1 MKQIEG
7 LWIPIEILQIKEL
20 NLLSK
25 AIISMIINLDNE
37 NGCTANN
44 QYFANMC
51 GCSQVQ
57 VSLIIRFF
65 ETIEI
70 LKVEDGNSFKRKI
83 KFNKMENYT
92 VSTFKNF
99 KGTLKNY
106 KSKTFKNLKADNIY
120 NIYNIINNIYLE
132 KEKKEKENA
141 DNQNANDKKD
151 DTIQQSCNNNIDNN
165 INNNIEKEN
174 KKEKMANSKKY
185 EIKQYQQ
192 WYNSYIISEQSLF
205 SLYQELHID
214 VRCIKELLFVFTYKL
229 NTNKESNAFQY
240 IEHFKNWLNTDGGKK
255 AINDIKKV

>member
-1 MKQIEG
+1 MKKFEG

-20 NLLSK
+20 SLTAK
-25 AIISMIINLDNE
+25 VFFSMIICLDNK
-37 NGCTANN
+37 NGCTATN
-44 QYFANMC
+44 QYLADIS
-51 GCSQVQ
+51 GCSITQL
-57 VSLIIRFF
+57 STMINLF
-65 ETIEI
+65 EKLNFLNIKDGKSYKRVITFNRDCKEETLRK
-70 LKVEDGNSFKRKI
+70 LKGNLTETERPTLRK
-83 KFNKMENYT
+83 
-92 VSTFKNF
+92 
-99 KGTLKNY
+99 LK
-106 KSKTFKNLKADNIY
+106 TDNIY

-132 KEKKEKENA
+132 KEKKEKEKE
-141 DNQNANDKKD
+141 DPCKD
-151 DTIQQSCNNNIDNN
+151 CTDAEIAPIQQSCNNNID
-165 INNNIEKEN
+165 KEN

-229 NTNKESNAFQY
+229 NSNKESNAFQY